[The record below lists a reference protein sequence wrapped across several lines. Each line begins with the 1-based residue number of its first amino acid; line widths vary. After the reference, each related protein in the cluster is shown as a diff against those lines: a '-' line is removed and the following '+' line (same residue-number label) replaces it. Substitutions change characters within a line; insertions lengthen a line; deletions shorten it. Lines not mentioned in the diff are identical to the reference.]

1 MILKTLLPGDIV
13 LADKG
18 FDTSESF
25 GIMQENLHIPPFT
38 EGKSQ
43 LSALEVE
50 STHTIAN
57 LWIHIEQVIG
67 CVRHNRKC
75 PEDPAPLDLL
85 HSYDAN
91 LACKNLCWFAM
102 ETRREDGKPYLP
114 ASLRCLLSVLNRIL
128 QDNKA
133 LFSVFDEKDHSF
145 LT

>member
-1 MILKTLLPGDIV
+1 MILKTLLPGDNV
-13 LADKG
+13 PAGKG

-25 GIMQENLHIPPFT
+25 GIMQINLHIPPFT

-57 LWIHIEQVIG
+57 VWIHIEQVIG

-85 HSYDAN
+85 HS
-91 LACKNLCWFAM
+91 
-102 ETRREDGKPYLP
+102 
-114 ASLRCLLSVLNRIL
+114 
-128 QDNKA
+128 
-133 LFSVFDEKDHSF
+133 
-145 LT
+145 